1 MTVREED
8 VAEMMPC
15 GPSVERH
22 LEGIQKF
29 LDAGFDRIAVLQAGR
44 DQDGF
49 FGFWNEELKPRLE
62 KMGIAAR
69 RQDAAAPA
77 AGRSSR

>member
-1 MTVREED
+1 M
-8 VAEMMPC
+8 
-15 GPSVERH
+15 
-22 LEGIQKF
+22 QKF
-29 LDAGFDRIAVLQAGR
+29 LDAGFERIAILQAGR

-49 FGFWNEELKPRLE
+49 FSFWNEELKPRLE
-62 KMGIAAR
+62 KAGLAAR